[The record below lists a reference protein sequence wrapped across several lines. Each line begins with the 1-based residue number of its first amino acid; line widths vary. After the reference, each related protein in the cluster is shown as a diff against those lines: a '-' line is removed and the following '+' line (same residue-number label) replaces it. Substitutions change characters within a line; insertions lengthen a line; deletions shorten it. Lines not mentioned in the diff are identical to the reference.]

1 MPRSRR
7 HDENLSSDSEPSV
20 SAADADGLIV
30 IEATVEMMRGEDL
43 LSLGGW
49 DVRCA
54 KVLVT
59 AACDDRGLALVDTN
73 GDGRMIEFT
82 QYWCDDAGRW
92 QEGASSGPEPS
103 YEGFQAQG
111 EMPPGGGYRYAYGRA
126 AAHDQVSLVLAG
138 REIGVQATEAGWWA
152 VVIRAGG

>member
-1 MPRSRR
+1 
-7 HDENLSSDSEPSV
+7 
-20 SAADADGLIV
+20 
-30 IEATVEMMRGEDL
+30 MMRGEDL

-59 AACDDRGLALVDTN
+59 AACDDRGIALVDTN

-92 QEGASSGPEPS
+92 QESASSGPEPS

-111 EMPPGGGYRYAYGRA
+111 DMAPDGVCRYAYGRA
-126 AAHDQVSLVLAG
+126 APHDQITVVLGG
-138 REIGVQATEAGWWA
+138 REVTVHPTEAGWWA
-152 VVIRAGG
+152 VVLGPR